1 MFSSW
6 VVGREWWGKICLSVD
21 SSIVEWG
28 EDVETRAAI
37 LLVCHACI
45 GALLKVRVR
54 YGMFACAAIGG
65 YSLTGV
71 LAMYYVTGEHAF
83 LVEWKVD
90 VCTP

>member
-37 LLVCHACI
+37 
-45 GALLKVRVR
+45 
-54 YGMFACAAIGG
+54 
-65 YSLTGV
+65 
-71 LAMYYVTGEHAF
+71 
-83 LVEWKVD
+83 
-90 VCTP
+90 